1 MVILVHKVHGL
12 QLHNFKAILVNR
24 SFSIQSILSQH
35 DTVKKPVH
43 AYARLLFLLG
53 WNEIRSESSKR
64 CRICNYS
71 QMIRGNQEWTCVE
84 KYKTCLAATGL
95 AKQRLSYSIKKK
107 NNSQWIVTVCPL
119 IDKHVLTSIHRTHTH
134 SSRKRFITVLTISP
148 RYRDTNA
155 TYLPSV
161 SRLLFFFFFYLNQK
175 YITGSK

>member
-1 MVILVHKVHGL
+1 MSTVNIKLLKHKNHFNINYFAPLSVPKAIQRVVLFSSSFIVDKYIQMMIVQNNFFFGGGNEPPSAECNHLLLFKVVILVHKVHGL

-71 QMIRGNQEWTCVE
+71 QMIRGNQE
-84 KYKTCLAATGL
+84 
-95 AKQRLSYSIKKK
+95 
-107 NNSQWIVTVCPL
+107 
-119 IDKHVLTSIHRTHTH
+119 
-134 SSRKRFITVLTISP
+134 
-148 RYRDTNA
+148 
-155 TYLPSV
+155 
-161 SRLLFFFFFYLNQK
+161 
-175 YITGSK
+175 